1 MATKTPCTEL
11 NSQQGSTDK
20 PDGGEHRVS
29 EDLFAVHDFEIKI
42 DLDVPSGKRDYAVK
56 IRNIHCWGVGGGGS
70 FM

>member
-20 PDGGEHRVS
+20 PDSVEHRVS

-56 IRNIHCWGVGGGGS
+56 IRNIHWGGGS

>member
-20 PDGGEHRVS
+20 LDGGEHRIS

-42 DLDVPSGKRDYAVK
+42 DLDVPSGKKRD
-56 IRNIHCWGVGGGGS
+56 
-70 FM
+70 